1 MRDRVNLEAVEI
13 GVAWSVRGDPR
24 RAAFVVEAEHTIG
37 LALPVGPG
45 ATTRSAQDGED
56 AVLGSVLLSLG
67 PTTWLFVASPNAS
80 PPAFDPARK
89 ALNAARGALFDVSAS
104 YVAWSIIGND
114 AARVLN
120 CACPLDLDQRAFP
133 VGHCAQSLLGHVGAL
148 LYRPA
153 ASTFIVMVARS
164 FAADV
169 KRNVQAF
176 VDQTSTITHVGA

>member
-1 MRDRVNLEAVEI
+1 VPDRLNLEAVEI
-13 GVAWSVRGDPR
+13 GVAWNLRGDPR
-24 RAAFVVEAEHTIG
+24 RAAFVAEAERTIG

-45 ATTRSAQDGED
+45 ATTRSAHDGLD
-56 AVLGSVLLSLG
+56 AVLGSVLWSLG
-67 PTTWLFVASPNAS
+67 PTTWLFVAQAHAS
-80 PPAFDPARK
+80 PPAFEPARK

-104 YVAWSIIGND
+104 YIAWSISGDD

-148 LYRPA
+148 FYRPA
-153 ASTFIVMVARS
+153 ASTFIVMAAGS

-169 KRNVQAF
+169 KRNLHTFA
-176 VDQTSTITHVGA
+176 DQTSTITHVGA

>member
-1 MRDRVNLEAVEI
+1 MTDRVNLEAVEI
-13 GVAWSVRGDPR
+13 GVAWNLRGDPR
-24 RAAFVVEAEHTIG
+24 RAAFVAEAERTIG

-45 ATTRSAQDGED
+45 ATARAAHDGRN

-67 PTTWLFVASPNAS
+67 PTTWLFVAPAHAS
-80 PPAFDPARK
+80 PPAFDLARK

-133 VGHCAQSLLGHVGAL
+133 VGHCTQSLLGHVGAL

-153 ASTFIVMVARS
+153 ASTFIVMAARS

-169 KRNVQAF
+169 KRNLQTF

>member
-1 MRDRVNLEAVEI
+1 MPDRVNLEAVEI
-13 GVAWSVRGDPR
+13 GVAWNLRGDPR
-24 RAAFVVEAEHTIG
+24 RAAFVAEAERTIG
-37 LALPVGPG
+37 LPLPVGPG
-45 ATTRSAQDGED
+45 ATTRSSQGGGDGLL
-56 AVLGSVLLSLG
+56 ASVLLSLG
-67 PTTWLFVASPNAS
+67 PTTWLFVASSHAP
-80 PPAFDPARK
+80 PPAFDTARK

-153 ASTFIVMVARS
+153 ASTFIVMAARS
-164 FAADV
+164 FVADV
-169 KRNVQAF
+169 KRNLQTF

>member
-1 MRDRVNLEAVEI
+1 VPDRVNLEAVEI
-13 GVAWSVRGDPR
+13 GAAWNLRGDPR
-24 RAAFVVEAEHTIG
+24 RAAFVAEAERTIG

-45 ATTRSAQDGED
+45 ATARAAHDGRN

-67 PTTWLFVASPNAS
+67 PTTWLFVAPAHAS
-80 PPAFDPARK
+80 PPAFDLARK
-89 ALNAARGALFDVSAS
+89 ALYAARGALFDVSAS
-104 YVAWSIIGND
+104 YVAWSVSGDD

-148 LYRPA
+148 FYRPA
-153 ASTFIVMVARS
+153 ASTFIVMAARS

-169 KRNVQAF
+169 NRDLRAF
-176 VDQTSTITHVGA
+176 ADQSSTITHVGA